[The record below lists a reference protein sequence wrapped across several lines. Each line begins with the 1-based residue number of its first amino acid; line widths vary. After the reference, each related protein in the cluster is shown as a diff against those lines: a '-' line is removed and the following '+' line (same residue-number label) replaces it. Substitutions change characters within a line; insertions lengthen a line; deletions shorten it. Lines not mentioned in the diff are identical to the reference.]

1 MELADKSFDSGITDG
16 LEIISYV
23 ANNNGSQELVPGS
36 MWYPVS
42 VVNRQAWQEI
52 EKKIESSKRKIA
64 TGRVSCLHYYMT
76 ANQMDPGLLAKYTG
90 QPSWLVRLHMI
101 PFFFNRLSATTLNK
115 YVKIFKVP
123 QGDLIQGKLGTSV
136 HNQRKFVGQPDD

>member
-1 MELADKSFDSGITDG
+1 
-16 LEIISYV
+16 
-23 ANNNGSQELVPGS
+23 
-36 MWYPVS
+36 
-42 VVNRQAWQEI
+42 
-52 EKKIESSKRKIA
+52 
-64 TGRVSCLHYYMT
+64 MT